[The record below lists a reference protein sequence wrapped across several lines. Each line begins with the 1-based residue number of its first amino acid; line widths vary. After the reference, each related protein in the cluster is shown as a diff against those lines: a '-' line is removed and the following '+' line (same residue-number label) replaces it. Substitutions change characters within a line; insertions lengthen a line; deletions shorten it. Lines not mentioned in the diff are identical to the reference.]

1 VQFLLDATLGMLT
14 IDQNNILKIFSIV
27 AVVLLPPGIIAS
39 FYGMNFEYIPL
50 LHQRW
55 GVWASIVMMLASA
68 WLPWIYFRRK
78 GWL

>member
-1 VQFLLDATLGMLT
+1 
-14 IDQNNILKIFSIV
+14 
-27 AVVLLPPGIIAS
+27 
-39 FYGMNFEYIPL
+39 